1 MKATNVTGAK
11 PKIGGAVFTAPLG
24 TALPTDATTALDK
37 AFKPLGYVSKDGLS
51 NTNSPSNESTTAW
64 GGDVVLE
71 DQTEKPD
78 SFKLV
83 LIEALNPDVL
93 KLVYGDDNV
102 TGTLDEGITVKA
114 NRKEMPERVLV
125 VDMVMKNAVKRI
137 VIPKAKVTEVD
148 EIQYQG
154 GKAVAYGT
162 KLSAAPDDEGNTH
175 YEYIKATS

>member
-1 MKATNVTGAK
+1 MKAANVTGAK

-114 NRKEMPERVLV
+114 NRKEMPERALV

-162 KLSAAPDDEGNTH
+162 RLSAAPDDEGNTH
-175 YEYIKATS
+175 YEYIKAVS